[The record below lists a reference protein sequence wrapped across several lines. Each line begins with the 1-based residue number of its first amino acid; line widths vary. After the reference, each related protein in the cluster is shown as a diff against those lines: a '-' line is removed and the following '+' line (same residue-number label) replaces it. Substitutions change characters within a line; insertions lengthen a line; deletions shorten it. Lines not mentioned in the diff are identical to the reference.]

1 MKRLNPSYAL
11 LVLKEQR
18 QNLIRFDYEKYI
30 EKHGKENVERLKTM
44 VKHQLGSLDFA
55 IEVLETYQD

>member
-1 MKRLNPSYAL
+1 MNPDYAL

-18 QNLIRFDYEKYI
+18 ETLLRFDAEKYI
-30 EKHGKENVERLKTM
+30 EKHGKESVKRLMTR
-44 VKHQLGSLDFA
+44 VKHQLASLEFA